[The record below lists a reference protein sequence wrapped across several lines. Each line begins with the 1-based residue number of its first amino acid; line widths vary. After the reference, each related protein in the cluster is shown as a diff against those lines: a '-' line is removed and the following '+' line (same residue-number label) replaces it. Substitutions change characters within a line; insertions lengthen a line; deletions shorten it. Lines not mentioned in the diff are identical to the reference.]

1 MGARRWFWKEPVI
14 TVMWASARPFMWLLQ
29 CYSGLYQNGK
39 PGFIFQVE
47 MVEAAGGVDVR
58 EVEGNSKTFNE
69 LKEKLPFYYRVG

>member
-1 MGARRWFWKEPVI
+1 M
-14 TVMWASARPFMWLLQ
+14 SLLQ

-47 MVEAAGGVDVR
+47 MVEAADGVDVR
-58 EVEGNSKTFNE
+58 EVEGNSKAFNK